1 MQAIREI
8 VSPQSEELVIKLPR
22 NFLQE
27 KIEVIILPFH
37 QEDREAP
44 GKKERLMKIYNES
57 KGVIPSGYKFD
68 RDEAHNQLIDEK
80 LQIVNPFV

>member
-22 NFLQE
+22 NFIQK

-37 QEDREAP
+37 QEEQEKA

-57 KGVIPSGYKFD
+57 KGIFPVGYKFD
-68 RDEAHNQLIDEK
+68 RDEAHER
-80 LQIVNPFV
+80 

>member
-22 NFLQE
+22 NFIQK

-37 QEDREAP
+37 QEEKEMTS
-44 GKKERLMKIYNES
+44 KKERLMKIFNES
-57 KGVIPSGYKFD
+57 KGIFPVGYKFD
-68 RDEAHNQLIDEK
+68 RDEAHER
-80 LQIVNPFV
+80 

>member
-22 NFLQE
+22 NFVQR

-37 QEDREAP
+37 QEEKEMTS
-44 GKKERLMKIYNES
+44 KKERLMKIFNES
-57 KGVIPSGYKFD
+57 KGIFPVGYKFD
-68 RDEAHNQLIDEK
+68 RDEAHER
-80 LQIVNPFV
+80 